1 MSSQDA
7 AISIALR
14 LVDQATAPMNQ
25 AMAMMERSTG
35 AAEKRMQAL
44 NTIAGITVATFA
56 ALGISLGISDLIKT
70 ADTWNLLHGRLKLVT
85 ESTSQ
90 LADVEQRLFAVAQNT
105 RVGYAE
111 TATLYARIA
120 RSTQEM
126 NLGQEE
132 TLTITDTINK
142 SLIVSGSSAQAS
154 EAALIQLGQGFASGA
169 LRGQELNSVLEQSPR
184 LAEAIAD
191 GMGVSVGQLRKLGE
205 EGKLT
210 ALAVAKALV
219 SQSAAVTAEFDKMPK
234 TISQAMTVLD
244 NKIGQMI
251 STEDTAT
258 SFTAT
263 LAEGIISLA
272 NNLGAVSAVIAP
284 VTGLVVDL
292 SSSLSGLTST
302 LEPVGQFIAV
312 GGVLYAG
319 LVGLP
324 MVLAAVETG
333 IGLVAAAIAGATF
346 VTGTFTAAI
355 MANPILAGIVVAA
368 GVITYLLQ
376 YAEAADVAAD
386 KTKDFNAQLEEI
398 GKNSENIPEF
408 QSKLSALQEEAN
420 KKLREDSWLYQL
432 QKWTGGIWVEEKITG
447 ILKRG
452 QELGLTDSATGRAAV
467 NRDPRYQVA
476 MKHRLDD
483 PFPGKTLDM
492 ALADQGTASL
502 EYSGV
507 LDYAKNKVRSL
518 APRALTNDEEAAL
531 KKSKHEAERLA
542 EQWTSTRRDLEQE
555 INMAPLSGLEQKLAE
570 ITNKA
575 VEYHLQFDK
584 AGGKSSIDAWEKSMQ
599 AIARERDEVEKLTK
613 QLDYQAQAN
622 ENIIAWTEELE
633 MATLSKDAKAIRG
646 IEKETEL
653 LLNKSHLLTLMG
665 KQTEEEEAR
674 LSAALEVR
682 MQEDLRDIKDK
693 TSELT
698 EFQKRAYQNMQDS
711 AANMFESWRTGSD
724 NWLQDFSDMTLK
736 MVDQWAAAK
745 MMMGLFGED
754 FGKGGELGGLLGTA
768 LSAATPYL
776 GGMFGAGDGGI
787 TSAAA
792 PGTSYTASYDSG
804 VGTSAPFDFQFADGG
819 WIPEPVV
826 GFGTRSGKSY
836 SFAENESELVMNQSQ
851 VRASSAK
858 TSPVASSGSSSAPIN
873 ITIIAADAQSF
884 ADMTKRNPQ
893 AILGPLREALQR
905 GDRGLRSDLQRVM

>member
-25 AMAMMERSTG
+25 AMAMVERSTG

-44 NTIAGITVATFA
+44 NAIARTTVAAFA

-90 LADVEQRLFAVAQNT
+90 LADVEQRVFAISQTT
-105 RVGYAE
+105 RQGYE
-111 TATLYARIA
+111 QTADLHARIS

-126 NLGQEE
+126 NIGQEK
-132 TLTITDTINK
+132 TLAITDTINK
-142 SLIVSGSSAQAS
+142 SLIVSGGAS
-154 EAALIQLGQGFASGA
+154 ESAHAAIIQLGQGFASGV
-169 LRGQELNSVLEQSPR
+169 LRGEELNSVLEQAPR
-184 LAEAIAD
+184 LAQAIAD
-191 GMGVSVGQLRKLGE
+191 GMGVTVGQLRALGKD
-205 EGKLT
+205 GKLT
-210 ALAVAKALV
+210 AEAVAQALI
-219 SQSAAVTAEFDKMPK
+219 QQNAAVTSEFEKMPK
-234 TISQAMTVLD
+234 TFGQALTVLN

-251 STEDTAT
+251 SAEDTAT

-272 NNLGAVSAVIAP
+272 NNLGAVTAVIAP

-292 SSSLSGLTST
+292 SSSMSGLAST

-312 GGVLYAG
+312 GGTIYAG

-346 VTGTFTAAI
+346 ATGTFTAAI

-376 YAEAADVAAD
+376 YAEAADVGAD
-386 KTKDFNAQLEEI
+386 KTKNFNAQLEEI

-452 QELGLTDSATGRAAV
+452 QELGLTDSATGRAA
-467 NRDPRYQVA
+467 
-476 MKHRLDD
+476 MKTAHRVD
-483 PFPGKTLDM
+483 PFPGKTFDM
-492 ALADQGTASL
+492 AFADQGTASFT
-502 EYSGV
+502 YSGA

-518 APRALTNDEEAAL
+518 APRPLTNDEEEAL
-531 KKSKHEAERLA
+531 KKSKKEAERLA
-542 EQWTSTRRDLEQE
+542 EQWISTRRDLEQE
-555 INMAPLSGLEQKLAE
+555 INMAPLSGLEQKLQE

-575 VEYHLQFDK
+575 IEYHLQFDK

-622 ENIIAWTEELE
+622 ENIITWTEELE
-633 MATLSKDAKAIRG
+633 MATLSKDEKAIRG

-653 LLNKSHLLTLMG
+653 LLNKSHLLTVMG

-674 LSAALEVR
+674 ISAALGVR
-682 MQEDLRDIKDK
+682 LQEDLKAIKDK

-711 AANMFESWRTGSD
+711 AASMFESWRTGSD
-724 NWLQDFSDMTLK
+724 NWLQDFSVMTAK

-754 FGKGGELGGLLGTA
+754 FGKGGELGGILGTA

-776 GGMFGAGDGGI
+776 GGMFGSGGGI

-792 PGTSYTASYDSG
+792 PGTSYTASYDSA
-804 VGTSAPFDFQFADGG
+804 VGTSAPFDFKFADGG

-836 SFAENESELVMNQSQ
+836 SFAENESELVLNQSQ
-851 VRASSAK
+851 VRASSSK
-858 TSPVASSGSSSAPIN
+858 TSTLTPSGSSSAPIN
-873 ITIIAADAQSF
+873 VTIIAADAQSF